1 MKKWGFFIAFGACLV
16 AIIWVVSKRKD
27 EAHNTLVYI
36 DYDANNNN
44 VVRSETTY
52 VSDSNHTFRIC
63 QSRDGQTPCKEI
75 SGIKHGIQKWYDD
88 SVLKYEDFYDHGNRT
103 HTIAYYNN
111 GLKRKEC
118 RYQDNKLLQTNLY
131 DKDNANSLVE
141 TIFYKDNEEVKKYY
155 INNKIHKEEKYR
167 NNKLVSRKIYDS
179 DGLLQRLE
187 EYNFIGNNTDSFD
200 NFFEGLDSVNP
211 FLFEFE
217 NPNPMQRPYQYDDN
231 IRENNVWI

>member
-1 MKKWGFFIAFGACLV
+1 MKRWGFFIAFGICFSVVVLLV
-16 AIIWVVSKRKD
+16 LKYKD
-27 EAHNTLVYI
+27 DKHNILVYI
-36 DYDANNNN
+36 DYDINNSLMIK
-44 VVRSETTY
+44 SETAY
-52 VSDSNHTFRIC
+52 ISDSHHSFRIC
-63 QSRDGQTPCKEI
+63 QSRDGDTPCKEI
-75 SGIKHGIQKWYDD
+75 SGVKHGVQKWYGD
-88 SVLKYEDFYDHGNRT
+88 SVLKYEDFYDYGNRT

-118 RYQDNKLLQTNLY
+118 LYKDDKLLQTNLY

-141 TIFYKDNEEVKKYY
+141 TIFYKDNEQVKKYY

-167 NNKLVSRKIYDS
+167 NNRLVSRKIYDS

-200 NFFEGLDSVNP
+200 NFFEGLDSINP

-217 NPNPMQRPYQYDDN
+217 DSNPILRQYKYNDTGN
-231 IRENNVWI
+231 SIWI